1 MRLLLPPTHR
11 IDAAHIT
18 PDSALLGEPVV
29 SNGMSLCRLHHAAF
43 DRLLLGVHPD
53 YVIHVRRDILGE
65 VDGPMLRHGLQGLE
79 GQRIVVP
86 SRRVER
92 PDEGRLAGRFD
103 AFLAKC

>member
-11 IDAAHIT
+11 MLDAAHIT

-92 PDEGRLAGRFD
+92 PDRGSVSCLQRGLAER
-103 AFLAKC
+103 